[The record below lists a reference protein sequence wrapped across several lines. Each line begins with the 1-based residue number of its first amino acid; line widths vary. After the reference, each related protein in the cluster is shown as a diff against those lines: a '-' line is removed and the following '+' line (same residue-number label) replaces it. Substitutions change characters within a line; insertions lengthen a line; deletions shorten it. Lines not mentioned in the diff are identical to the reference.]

1 MVGVNEFQV
10 DEVIELEALSVDPKV
25 EENQK
30 RQLAELRASRHETVS
45 VLLGKLESAA
55 RSDELL
61 MPVFIECAENEVTLG
76 EICNVL
82 RSVGAVSIADF
93 YLNERKAMAKIKKI
107 NHVAIVVRDIEESL
121 RFWRDQLGLKLD
133 HVEDV
138 PSQASMV
145 AFIPVGEGEIELV
158 QPTDMDTGLGK
169 YLEKRGEGMHHLCI
183 EVDEIDGML
192 DDLKAQGVQL
202 IDEVA
207 RDLPGRRM
215 AFIHPRAANGVL
227 VELYEIV
234 E

>member
-1 MVGVNEFQV
+1 
-10 DEVIELEALSVDPKV
+10 
-25 EENQK
+25 
-30 RQLAELRASRHETVS
+30 
-45 VLLGKLESAA
+45 
-55 RSDELL
+55 
-61 MPVFIECAENEVTLG
+61 
-76 EICNVL
+76 
-82 RSVGAVSIADF
+82 
-93 YLNERKAMAKIKKI
+93 MAKIKKI

-121 RFWRDQLGLKLD
+121 MFWRDQLGLKLD

-183 EVDEIDGML
+183 EVDDIDGML
-192 DDLKAQGVQL
+192 ADLKAKGVQL

-215 AFIHPRAANGVL
+215 AFIHPKAANGVL